1 MAKLKWGQAG
11 ERRYENGVS
20 RGVLYTPDNTGV
32 YASGVAWNGLVTVTE
47 SPSGAESNKQYADN
61 GVYVNLLSA
70 EEFAATIEA
79 FTFPEEFNQHNG
91 LAVPAE
97 GVYVAQQGRKP
108 FGLCYRT
115 EIGNDL
121 DSRAGY
127 KLHLVYGASAAPSES
142 AYSTINDSPEA
153 VTMSWEVSTV
163 PTDAGDALLP
173 TALVVVDSTK
183 VAADALADLE
193 ALLYG
198 TDGAPGAPATL
209 PTPEEVIALFAVVT
223 P

>member
-32 YASGVAWNGLVTVTE
+32 YATGVAWNGLVSVTE

-70 EEFAATIEA
+70 EEFAATVEA

-91 LAVPAE
+91 LAVPKA
-97 GVYVAQQGRKP
+97 GVYVGQQGRKP

-115 EIGNDL
+115 EIGDDL

-127 KLHLVYGASAAPSES
+127 KLHLVYGCSAAPSES
-142 AYSTINDSPEA
+142 AYTTINDSPEA
-153 VTMSWEVSTV
+153 TTMSWEITTV
-163 PTDAGDALLP
+163 PTDAGDDLLP
-173 TALVVVDSTK
+173 TALVVIDSTK
-183 VAADALADLE
+183 VDADDLASLE
-193 ALLYG
+193 TLLYG
-198 TDGAPGAPATL
+198 ADGSPGTPASL
-209 PTPEEVIALFAVVT
+209 PTPEEVIALFAEA